1 MIDKSMNS
9 LYHQMRDDILNG
21 VFKEQEK
28 LTEAKLASQYNVSR
42 TPIREVIRQLEFE
55 YLIKDNYINIP
66 DKEQIRNLFEMRKLI
81 EAHSIKKAILLYQ
94 KSDIDEMKE
103 LIKIAREDNFEKTMI
118 ANQQFHE
125 KIVSATKN
133 PYLTST
139 YDQLNTV
146 IYLFRKMVV
155 EKERPMLLDEHE
167 EIVKAIEDRDEILAV
182 QLLMEHL
189 DKDLEFGLY
198 YLG

>member
-1 MIDKSMNS
+1 MDKSTNS

-81 EAHSIKKAILLYQ
+81 EAHSIKKAILLFQ
-94 KSDIDEMKE
+94 KSDIDEMKG

>member
-1 MIDKSMNS
+1 M
-9 LYHQMRDDILNG
+9 NG

-81 EAHSIKKAILLYQ
+81 EAHSIKKAILLFQ

-139 YDQLNTV
+139 YDQLNAV

>member
-21 VFKEQEK
+21 LFKEQEK

-81 EAHSIKKAILLYQ
+81 EAHSIKKAILLFQ
-94 KSDIDEMKE
+94 KSDIDEMRK
-103 LIKIAREDNFEKTMI
+103 LIKIAREDKFEKTMI

-133 PYLTST
+133 PYLIST

-167 EIVKAIEDRDEILAV
+167 EIVTAIENRDEILAE
-182 QLLMEHL
+182 QLLMVHL

>member
-1 MIDKSMNS
+1 MIDKSTNS

-81 EAHSIKKAILLYQ
+81 EAHSIKKAILLFQ

>member
-1 MIDKSMNS
+1 MIDKSTNS

-81 EAHSIKKAILLYQ
+81 EAHSIKKAILLFQ

-139 YDQLNTV
+139 YDQLNAV

-182 QLLMEHL
+182 QLLMVHL

>member
-1 MIDKSMNS
+1 MIDKSTNS

-81 EAHSIKKAILLYQ
+81 EAHSIKKAILLFQ

-139 YDQLNTV
+139 YDQLNAV

>member
-1 MIDKSMNS
+1 MIDKSTNS

-81 EAHSIKKAILLYQ
+81 ESHSIKKAILLFQ

-167 EIVKAIEDRDEILAV
+167 EIVKAIEERDEILAV

>member
-1 MIDKSMNS
+1 MDKSTNS

-81 EAHSIKKAILLYQ
+81 EAHSIKKAILLFQ

-139 YDQLNTV
+139 YDQLNAV

-182 QLLMEHL
+182 QLLMVHL

>member
-1 MIDKSMNS
+1 MDKSTNS

-81 EAHSIKKAILLYQ
+81 EAHSIKKAILLFQ

-139 YDQLNTV
+139 YDQLNAV

>member
-1 MIDKSMNS
+1 MIDKSTNS

>member
-1 MIDKSMNS
+1 MIDKSTNS

-81 EAHSIKKAILLYQ
+81 EAHSIKKAILLFQ
-94 KSDIDEMKE
+94 KSDIDEMKG

>member
-1 MIDKSMNS
+1 
-9 LYHQMRDDILNG
+9 
-21 VFKEQEK
+21 
-28 LTEAKLASQYNVSR
+28 
-42 TPIREVIRQLEFE
+42 
-55 YLIKDNYINIP
+55 
-66 DKEQIRNLFEMRKLI
+66 
-81 EAHSIKKAILLYQ
+81 
-94 KSDIDEMKE
+94 MKE

-139 YDQLNTV
+139 YDQLNAV